1 MLTEFE
7 IAPNLVLRLSIQRIV
22 TARAIDSAIVRLP
35 VPSRLFVARESVM
48 NEGSSATMPLLAG
61 MMFAAGLGIPV
72 FAALNAGLGRQLG
85 GPVAAT
91 SITFAVGLAISLAL
105 LAFTGVPG
113 RAMFTF
119 ERPQIWLGAV
129 FMLFYAISIA
139 FAAPRLGLANAI
151 FFVLLG
157 QIVAAATIDHFG
169 WLDAVQS
176 SLTARRMLGIVIM
189 AAGIYLARRPV

>member
-1 MLTEFE
+1 
-7 IAPNLVLRLSIQRIV
+7 
-22 TARAIDSAIVRLP
+22 
-35 VPSRLFVARESVM
+35 M

-119 ERPQIWLGAV
+119 ERP
-129 FMLFYAISIA
+129 
-139 FAAPRLGLANAI
+139 
-151 FFVLLG
+151 
-157 QIVAAATIDHFG
+157 
-169 WLDAVQS
+169 
-176 SLTARRMLGIVIM
+176 
-189 AAGIYLARRPV
+189 